1 MSSKNSFALPSTPIR
16 FETIENRLLVGD
28 QQLWFFPLKFA
39 PSTFEVKQLKGEK
52 IYIYIKWKKKGKKG
66 SINRVLLGGTNS
78 VESKS
83 NTWPHLIRPSI
94 RNFSMLHRFRRGYS
108 CVYEFC
114 KHSSIPWR
122 TSGDTCHVSRSE
134 ISVYLQECTRIH
146 EELRGRRRE
155 CMVVTGHGTARNS
168 LGLERALFRKREKKK
183 VLLMDAS

>member
-1 MSSKNSFALPSTPIR
+1 M
-16 FETIENRLLVGD
+16 
-28 QQLWFFPLKFA
+28 
-39 PSTFEVKQLKGEK
+39 
-52 IYIYIKWKKKGKKG
+52 
-66 SINRVLLGGTNS
+66 LLGGTNS

-146 EELRGRRRE
+146 EELRGRRRGGGE
-155 CMVVTGHGTARNS
+155 GMYGRYRAWNS
-168 LGLERALFRKREKKK
+168 SKQLRSWTCTVSKKRKEKSSPYGCELILEWNEIVFLFWWLIKEIFWGILQLAFSHAERPFRHFSLFRTFF
-183 VLLMDAS
+183 